1 MNVKLL
7 IYFLLIGA
15 PVFGQQIIP
24 KILLD
29 DVKTLSSEA
38 YKGRKTGTKEN
49 AMAAAYI
56 AERFTKAGLS
66 AYKPGFKHPFNFKDR
81 KGVSING
88 TNIVGYIKGKT
99 NKTIAI
105 TAHYDHIGIVN
116 NQINNGVDDNAS
128 GVAALMAYAMYF
140 SKNKPQHTLVF
151 AALDAEEMGLQ
162 GAKALVA
169 DPPVPISDLLLNI
182 NMDMIAHNNKG
193 ELYASGTY
201 HYPFLKKYLKGQ
213 YKDIRLLTGHDDPQS
228 GSDDWTGQSDHAA
241 FHAKK
246 IPFIYFGVEDHQD
259 YHKPTDDFENIN
271 KGFFINA
278 AGAILDIIKKIDQD
292 PKALLQQSLKEKMM
306 MN

>member
-7 IYFLLIGA
+7 IFFLLIGA
-15 PVFGQQIIP
+15 PVFGQQIMP
-24 KILLD
+24 QQLLD
-29 DVKTLSSEA
+29 DVKTLSADA

-49 AMAAAYI
+49 AMAAAYV
-56 AERFTKAGLS
+56 AERFKKAALS
-66 AYKPGFKHPFNFKDR
+66 AYRPGFKHPFNFKDR

-99 NKTIAI
+99 NKSIVI

-116 NQINNGVDDNAS
+116 NQINNGADDNAS
-128 GVAALMAYAMYF
+128 GVAALMAYAAYF
-140 SKNKPQHTLVF
+140 SKYKPQHTLVF

-162 GAKALVA
+162 GAKAFVA
-169 DPPVPISDLLLNI
+169 DPPVALSDLLLNI

-201 HYPFLKKYLKGQ
+201 HYPYLKKYLNGP
-213 YKDIRLLTGHDDPQS
+213 YKEIRLLKGHDDPKS
-228 GSDDWTGQSDHAA
+228 GPNDWTGQSDHAA

-271 KGFFINA
+271 KDFFISA
-278 AGAILDIIKKIDQD
+278 ACAILDVIKKIDQD
-292 PKALLQQSLKEKMM
+292 AKALLQQSLKEKMI